1 MRPGAEIRA
10 FKTKISRSQHVQG
23 DPLFDCSVYSKD
35 NSYNDCLQ
43 NEINEL
49 LTEGIGCLPPLYTP
63 DLNNL
68 CNQKFNLSAT
78 RDKEIFDLLVQLKHQ
93 DWKSECKN
101 PCTRSKYT
109 SRYLTSTPWTYTA
122 LNIVFERTVDVT
134 RSRFS
139 INEQTLLIK
148 LGGAVSSGRTLLWI
162 LVSILGASQVISE
175 SLSIFQNCTI
185 VQACRTIR
193 AVLQRKGNKSSQM

>member
-1 MRPGAEIRA
+1 MRPEAEIRA

-23 DPLFDCSVYSKD
+23 DPLFDCSVYSKE

-43 NEINEL
+43 SEVNEL

-63 DLNNL
+63 DLNNM
-68 CNQKFNLSAT
+68 CNKKFNLSAM
-78 RDKEIFDLLVQLKHQ
+78 KESEIFDLLTLLTHQ

-101 PCTRSKYT
+101 PCTRSKYKT
-109 SRYLTSTPWTYTA
+109 RYLASTPWTYTA

-139 INEQTLLIK
+139 IDGPTFLTK
-148 LGGAVSSGRTLLWI
+148 SGGFIGVGRTLLWI
-162 LVSILGASQVISE
+162 LAILLGTAQVTKTTILQLPARQCLVIFVTIAS
-175 SLSIFQNCTI
+175 
-185 VQACRTIR
+185 
-193 AVLQRKGNKSSQM
+193 